1 MFLKKKSVMKT
12 DLDPPQCKKILKIMV
27 KKVWTFMSDLPILL
41 EIVQIFFSKKIWRQ
55 LTLPTYDL
63 AYVLN
68 FVVFFWVCFLNGYI
82 PKAIGALSL
91 LIRYRITNAFYINF
105 WLPNAT
111 HGLEKIKEFLDFTK
125 LSNQISR

>member
-1 MFLKKKSVMKT
+1 
-12 DLDPPQCKKILKIMV
+12 MV

-68 FVVFFWVCFLNGYI
+68 FVVFFLGPF
-82 PKAIGALSL
+82 PKVIMKMFD
-91 LIRYRITNAFYINF
+91 IINKKKD
-105 WLPNAT
+105 
-111 HGLEKIKEFLDFTK
+111 G
-125 LSNQISR
+125 

>member
-1 MFLKKKSVMKT
+1 
-12 DLDPPQCKKILKIMV
+12 MV

-68 FVVFFWVCFLNGYI
+68 FVVFFLGPSPYELVNEYY
-82 PKAIGALSL
+82 AS
-91 LIRYRITNAFYINF
+91 YR
-105 WLPNAT
+105 
-111 HGLEKIKEFLDFTK
+111 
-125 LSNQISR
+125 

>member
-1 MFLKKKSVMKT
+1 
-12 DLDPPQCKKILKIMV
+12 MV

-68 FVVFFWVCFLNGYI
+68 FVVFFLGPFPYD
-82 PKAIGALSL
+82 
-91 LIRYRITNAFYINF
+91 
-105 WLPNAT
+105 
-111 HGLEKIKEFLDFTK
+111 E
-125 LSNQISR
+125 

>member
-1 MFLKKKSVMKT
+1 
-12 DLDPPQCKKILKIMV
+12 MV

-68 FVVFFWVCFLNGYI
+68 FVVFFFG
-82 PKAIGALSL
+82 
-91 LIRYRITNAFYINF
+91 T
-105 WLPNAT
+105 LP
-111 HGLEKIKEFLDFTK
+111 LE
-125 LSNQISR
+125 

>member
-1 MFLKKKSVMKT
+1 
-12 DLDPPQCKKILKIMV
+12 MV

-68 FVVFFWVCFLNGYI
+68 FVVFFLGPFPYWIEICQG
-82 PKAIGALSL
+82 
-91 LIRYRITNAFYINF
+91 R
-105 WLPNAT
+105 
-111 HGLEKIKEFLDFTK
+111 
-125 LSNQISR
+125 QI

>member
-1 MFLKKKSVMKT
+1 
-12 DLDPPQCKKILKIMV
+12 MV

-68 FVVFFWVCFLNGYI
+68 FVVFFLG
-82 PKAIGALSL
+82 
-91 LIRYRITNAFYINF
+91 T
-105 WLPNAT
+105 LPL
-111 HGLEKIKEFLDFTK
+111 GVEIKFCVKIVHFGIFFFDIWNEPNKMT
-125 LSNQISR
+125 